1 MKKNFGDDNIT
12 KTNNLS
18 VDLWE
23 KYAEMGMHD
32 EKIKKIVYLLNDNR
46 EDLINDY
53 KKISSVILN
62 VENSQITSRFSDFL
76 NHRISEL
83 IKLENISINHE
94 LLIEVIARFKV
105 ELLNYLLE
113 RKNHIYL
120 CEIKFRDGYSL
131 FKVFK
136 ALRKSHDKINFR
148 ILCNEIHAYVTND
161 SKTYLIDIILN
172 TDNSQFFLK
181 KQVNLLVNLD
191 RLLKCLECNRS
202 ENFTTN
208 IRFKEDS
215 LEIEQYSLTLKSIIS
230 RTINDVKVNFERE
243 NILDELTELNYIGCC
258 TLNKEKFFHI
268 ISQAGRFSE
277 GIKIEL
283 SRDSIHLFDNDNK
296 GNTIIRWEKKEIHE
310 IKINSQNIEEAI
322 KIYISI
328 INLKKIIPFLFE
340 DNPLLKLYFNKEI
353 PIKVRTDFKTLEKSF
368 GLIFIAQRDASAYD

>member
-1 MKKNFGDDNIT
+1 MKKKFGDDNIT
-12 KTNNLS
+12 KTNNHS

-83 IKLENISINHE
+83 IKLENTSINSE
-94 LLIEVIARFKV
+94 LLIEAFDKFKV

-113 RKNHIYL
+113 RRDQLYL

-136 ALRKSHDKINFR
+136 ALRKSNDKIIFR
-148 ILCNEIHAYVTND
+148 ILCNEIHAFITND
-161 SKTYLIDIILN
+161 SKTYLIDIILK
-172 TDNSQFFLK
+172 TDNSYFFFR
-181 KQVNLLVNLD
+181 KQLDLLVNLD
-191 RLLKCLECNRS
+191 TLLKCLECNKS
-202 ENFTTN
+202 ENITTI
-208 IRFKEDS
+208 IRFKEDR
-215 LEIEQYSLTLKSIIS
+215 LEIEQASLILKSRIS
-230 RTINDVKVNFERE
+230 RTINDVKVNFEKE
-243 NILDELTELNYIGCC
+243 NILEELTELKYLGCC
-258 TLNKEKFFHI
+258 ILDKEKFFHI

-283 SRDSIHLFDNDNK
+283 SRDFICIYDYDK
-296 GNTIIRWEKKEIHE
+296 EGNTNIRWEKKDIHK
-310 IKINSQNIEEAI
+310 IKINSQNIKERI

-328 INLKKIIPFLFE
+328 ENLKKFIPFLFE
-340 DNPLLKLYFNKEI
+340 DSPSLKLYINEEI
-353 PIKVRTDFKTLEKSF
+353 PIKARIDFKTLENSF
-368 GLIFIAQRDASAYD
+368 GLFFLAQREASAYE